1 MDGVFGIN
9 LWAILEYNLVVLT
22 ITTIFFS
29 LSNIRSHIFK
39 SLEKYKQEITSDDR
53 TAKNRLEIIAN
64 KENINM
70 HLEQKAERVLKLIDR
85 MGFVFRQSI
94 YCTFLALIFLLVF
107 CYRTSLFVPHN
118 SYFSVINGFLI
129 ILFSFL
135 ASWQLAVNVHSFKY
149 IYHFDA
155 SMHRD
160 YSKMI
165 QKMIDCKEGYNI
177 EEIQRRINKYT
188 EDEKL
193 KLHWKKRLE
202 YLMPVNLQNV

>member
-107 CYRTSLFVPHN
+107 C
-118 SYFSVINGFLI
+118 G
-129 ILFSFL
+129 
-135 ASWQLAVNVHSFKY
+135 
-149 IYHFDA
+149 
-155 SMHRD
+155 
-160 YSKMI
+160 
-165 QKMIDCKEGYNI
+165 C
-177 EEIQRRINKYT
+177 
-188 EDEKL
+188 
-193 KLHWKKRLE
+193 
-202 YLMPVNLQNV
+202 